1 MSHCSRDHELTCTK
15 KCVFLVRVCR
25 KCVIIVSF
33 VFRSRQRARNLTQS
47 IVGIVGERKNPS
59 VAVKK
64 APLTRLAK
72 SVGDISRTPSR
83 WRTAFLTLF
92 PAPEELVT
100 PPSRFISFHH
110 SDGEHSFR
118 CSALIAVRST
128 LRAFMIDTISH
139 ESKPSMIALIASSL
153 AFLNQVLEGRADLR
167 RFCRVQSFGSQGKH
181 RIKSSFA
188 DSLKHQYLSFTW
200 VYCANYGWN
209 INPLKINLH
218 CVTITNP

>member
-139 ESKPSMIALIASSL
+139 ESKPSMMALIASSL

-167 RFCRVQSFGSQGKH
+167 WFCRVQSFGSQGKH

>member
-1 MSHCSRDHELTCTK
+1 M
-15 KCVFLVRVCR
+15 
-25 KCVIIVSF
+25 
-33 VFRSRQRARNLTQS
+33 
-47 IVGIVGERKNPS
+47 GIVGERKNPS

-64 APLTRLAK
+64 AQLTWLAK

-92 PAPEELVT
+92 PAPEKLVT
-100 PPSRFISFHH
+100 PPSCFISFHH

-118 CSALIAVRST
+118 CSPLIAVRST
-128 LRAFMIDTISH
+128 LRVFMIDTISQ
-139 ESKPSMIALIASSL
+139 ESKPRMIASSL

-167 RFCRVQSFGSQGKH
+167 RFCSVQSFGSQGKH

>member
-167 RFCRVQSFGSQGKH
+167 WFCRVQSFGSQGKY

>member
-1 MSHCSRDHELTCTK
+1 M
-15 KCVFLVRVCR
+15 
-25 KCVIIVSF
+25 
-33 VFRSRQRARNLTQS
+33 A
-47 IVGIVGERKNPS
+47 GIVGERKNPS
-59 VAVKK
+59 AAVKK
-64 APLTRLAK
+64 AQLTWLAK

-100 PPSRFISFHH
+100 RPSRFISFHH
-110 SDGEHSFR
+110 SDEEHSFR

-139 ESKPSMIALIASSL
+139 ESKPSMMALIASSL

-167 RFCRVQSFGSQGKH
+167 RFCGVQSFGSQGKH

>member
-1 MSHCSRDHELTCTK
+1 M
-15 KCVFLVRVCR
+15 
-25 KCVIIVSF
+25 
-33 VFRSRQRARNLTQS
+33 A
-47 IVGIVGERKNPS
+47 GIVGERKNPS

-64 APLTRLAK
+64 AQLTWLAK

-100 PPSRFISFHH
+100 RPSRFISFHH

-128 LRAFMIDTISH
+128 LRAFTIDTISH

-167 RFCRVQSFGSQGKH
+167 RFCSVQSFGSQGKH

>member
-139 ESKPSMIALIASSL
+139 ESKPSMMALIASSL

-167 RFCRVQSFGSQGKH
+167 RFCGVQSFGSQGKH